1 MLKKTGKRN
10 RPDLKWRQN
19 AANFRHNFNQSSVGP
34 SSLCLC
40 SPSSWNEGTPLRYC
54 STEAPAAI
62 PHKFPT
68 ISYNPTLIISDNSR
82 EDNPTLQFFIN
93 LIHTH
98 FCSEMGFDF
107 SQERGRWSFVSPFIG
122 FHTLLHLVF
131 KRC

>member
-10 RPDLKWRQN
+10 RPDLRWRQN
-19 AANFRHNFNQSSVGP
+19 ATNFRHNFYQSSVGP

-68 ISYNPTLIISDNSR
+68 ISYKFSDNSR
-82 EDNPTLQFFIN
+82 EDTPPLILLQFLIN

-98 FCSEMGFDF
+98 FFTEMELDF

>member
-10 RPDLKWRQN
+10 RADLRWRQN
-19 AANFRHNFNQSSVGP
+19 ATNFRHNSNQSSVGP

-68 ISYNPTLIISDNSR
+68 ISYKFSDNSR
-82 EDNPTLQFFIN
+82 EDTPPLILLQFLIN

-98 FCSEMGFDF
+98 FFTEMELDF

>member
-10 RPDLKWRQN
+10 RADLRWRQN
-19 AANFRHNFNQSSVGP
+19 ATNFRHNFNQSSVGP

-62 PHKFPT
+62 PQKFPT
-68 ISYNPTLIISDNSR
+68 ISYKFSDNSR
-82 EDNPTLQFFIN
+82 EDTPPLILLQFLIN

-98 FCSEMGFDF
+98 FFTEMELDF